1 MKKIKSILFLALTV
15 FCLMMGGCAVYPS
28 VKINDWNFTPQ
39 QASGT
44 EIDLS
49 LISGSELEFDFTV
62 KNESEARELLAST
75 FDVIFKNEEVETH
88 AISIYI
94 DNYKSS
100 LNFAE
105 YESKNIK
112 LHAVST
118 STVSESKSIII
129 KYDGTTI
136 VEYIVKK

>member
-1 MKKIKSILFLALTV
+1 MKKIKSTLIIALTV
-15 FCLMMGGCAVYPS
+15 FCLVMGGCAVYSS
-28 VKINDWNFTPQ
+28 VKINDWNFAPQ

-62 KNESEARELLAST
+62 KNESEARDLLAST
-75 FDVIFKNEEVETH
+75 FDVIFKNEEGETH

-94 DNYKSS
+94 DNHKSS

-112 LHAVST
+112 LHAITT
-118 STVSESKSIII
+118 STVSENKSIII
-129 KYDGTTI
+129 KYDGITI
-136 VEYIVKK
+136 VEYIVKQ